1 MAVGG
6 QISSNPCLCFSPT
19 AWAAPGLHLQ
29 GAPGSEREPAH
40 GQGALGGGGAD
51 LQRVHPAQEEQRRPG
66 GTHQTQGVVHGHPLP
81 VRCRHCRC
89 RESETKWVM
98 LLIPLLFFSTSHPL
112 RSKFITFIKKLRVSA
127 PRRNLYFNLG
137 WNHFLLADMFLSSLL
152 PHLTGTTGADDPHFT
167 VREAPQHRAG
177 TTH

>member
-1 MAVGG
+1 MVTNLRLSFQFSTVAVGG

-81 VRCRHCRC
+81 VRWRHRRC

-98 LLIPLLFFSTSHPL
+98 LLILLLFFPRLTHSGANSSL
-112 RSKFITFIKKLRVSA
+112 SSRSFGSVPQEGTCILTLGGITFRWLIC
-127 PRRNLYFNLG
+127 F
-137 WNHFLLADMFLSSLL
+137 
-152 PHLTGTTGADDPHFT
+152 
-167 VREAPQHRAG
+167 
-177 TTH
+177 